1 VFVVS
6 WLDYCAKY
14 GMGFAMSDGTV
25 SVHFNDSSSLAL
37 APAKKHAEYV
47 DGRRRDAFALAAPP
61 ENLGNKIFLLHKFEG
76 YMLSRLC
83 GTYDYTWEDVE
94 RKRDLVYVEKYLRT
108 KNVILFRLSNGILQ
122 FNFYDHT
129 KLILSAD
136 GLVVTIIDKHYAM
149 HCWTLASLLQ
159 PQGDG
164 ERERA
169 KHERYITKLEYAR
182 SLLARMRAHG
192 GMGATAARVQERE
205 RGEREREKE
214 KARETREPREREAR
228 APIRG

>member
-1 VFVVS
+1 MS

-37 APAKKHAEYV
+37 APAKRHADYV
-47 DGRRRDAFALAAPP
+47 DERARCVNFALSSPP
-61 ENLGNKIFLLHKFEG
+61 EHLTNKIFLLHKFEG

-83 GTYDYTWEDVE
+83 GTYDYTFEDVA
-94 RKRDLVYVEKYLRT
+94 RTSRLVYVEKYLRT

-129 KLILSAD
+129 KLILSDD
-136 GLVVTIIDKHYAM
+136 GLVVSIIDKHYAM
-149 HCWTLASLLQ
+149 HSWTLESLLRL
-159 PQGDG
+159 PEG
-164 ERERA
+164 EKERH
-169 KHERYITKLEYAR
+169 KHEKYIAKVDYAR

-192 GMGATAARVQERE
+192 GMSATAARVQEKENE
-205 RGEREREKE
+205 RAKSKESGRERERE
-214 KARETREPREREAR
+214 PREAR
-228 APIRG
+228 QPIRG